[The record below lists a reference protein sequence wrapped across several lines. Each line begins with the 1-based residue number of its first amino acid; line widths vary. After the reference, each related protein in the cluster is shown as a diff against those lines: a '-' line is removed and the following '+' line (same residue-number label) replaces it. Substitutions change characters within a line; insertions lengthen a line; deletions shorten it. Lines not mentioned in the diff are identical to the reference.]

1 MDIIELISSVIVD
14 LDKLTVRGAEN
25 MAIVLTSI
33 QKLDAIKQSLMQA
46 KEKAG
51 EQNVQNTAE

>member
-33 QKLDAIKQSLMQA
+33 QKLDAIKQSLIQA
-46 KEKAG
+46 KERQ